1 MPGYLLTLASQV
13 QCSHPPGK
21 ATPNPVSA
29 RVLIMGQGV
38 ATAASMYQVA
48 GCTMQPPPNGNGP
61 CATAKFTTSAMRVTT
76 MGVPV
81 LLQDSQAT
89 CVPTGT
95 PLAVVATQAR
105 VFGM

>member
-1 MPGYLLTLASQV
+1 MPGYLLTLVSQV

-21 ATPNPVSA
+21 ATPSPVSP
-29 RVLIMGQGV
+29 RVMIMGQAV
-38 ATAASMYQVA
+38 ATATSMYQVA
-48 GCTMQPPPNGNGP
+48 GCTMPPPPSGNGP
-61 CATAKFTTSAMRVTT
+61 CATAKFTTSALRVTT

-95 PLAVVATQAR
+95 PLVVVATQAR
-105 VFGM
+105 VFGI